1 MTFSMRDFPAL
12 PLLAL
17 FGLAVA
23 ALAYQCVFRLA
34 CRLALSPAGWPLA
47 GPGPAFPD

>member
-1 MTFSMRDFPAL
+1 MKDL
-12 PLLAL
+12 PVFALLAL

-23 ALAYQCVFRLA
+23 ALAYRCVFRLA

>member
-1 MTFSMRDFPAL
+1 MPVSSPAL

-23 ALAYQCVFRLA
+23 ALVYRCLFCLA
-34 CRLALSPAGWPLA
+34 CHLTLSPAAWSRPGSTAAFLA
-47 GPGPAFPD
+47 